1 MTVRELIERL
11 QQVDPEQD
19 VRIDAAGAEEQWQRF
34 YEITAVEICISEDGQ
49 ERVCLV

>member
-34 YEITAVEICISEDGQ
+34 YEISEIL
-49 ERVCLV
+49 VCDEYVSLV